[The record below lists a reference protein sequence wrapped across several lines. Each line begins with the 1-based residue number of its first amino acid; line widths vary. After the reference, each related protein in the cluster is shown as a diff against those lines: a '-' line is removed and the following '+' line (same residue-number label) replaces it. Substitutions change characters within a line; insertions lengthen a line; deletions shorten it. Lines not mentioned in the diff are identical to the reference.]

1 MLWAVRAARALCG
14 ALCLWLNGWRRCGGR
29 WCKLHSTIETRD
41 MLTVCSLIQ
50 TAYIEH
56 VNSRRWL
63 AHSPRCVVVRL
74 AVLEAWYVR
83 QGNPMRSI
91 EYVVRYELEVLARPN
106 YTADTTDFQE
116 VFQ

>member
-29 WCKLHSTIETRD
+29 WCKLHSTIDSRG
-41 MLTVCSLIQ
+41 LFNVVRLVG
-50 TAYIEH
+50 TAYIGH

-63 AHSPRCVVVRL
+63 GHSPRCVVVRL
-74 AVLEAWYVR
+74 GVLEAWHVR
-83 QGNPMRSI
+83 ETDPSGAI
-91 EYVVRYELEVLARPN
+91 EYLIRYEIEVLDRPN